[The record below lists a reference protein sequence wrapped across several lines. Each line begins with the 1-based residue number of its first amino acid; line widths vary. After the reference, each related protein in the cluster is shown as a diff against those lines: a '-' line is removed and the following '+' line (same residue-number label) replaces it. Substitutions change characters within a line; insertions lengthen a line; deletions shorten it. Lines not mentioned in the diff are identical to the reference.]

1 MDYDPT
7 ITEHEGP
14 NGFAVRM
21 AIPDTPKAAET
32 VDAWLLT
39 TPAYHPL
46 WSQYMLGVVRLRK
59 GIPGFPDPHYQFEG
73 ATHELNVVALNPEGG
88 TYDPATFFDQPIKF
102 LTPVNIAEQFEATD
116 DELRK
121 LAWFAAAAVVHGI
134 ANPET
139 ADAPS
144 SIRFSWK
151 TMLVKTLAHLRGE
164 SHAC

>member
-7 ITEHEGP
+7 ITEHKGAY
-14 NGFAVRM
+14 GTAVQLSLPD
-21 AIPDTPKAAET
+21 IPSAAET

-39 TPAYHPL
+39 APMYHPL

-59 GIPGFPDPHYQFEG
+59 GIPGFPDPRYQFEG
-73 ATHELNVVALNPEGG
+73 ATHELNVVALNPEDGP
-88 TYDPATFFDQPIKF
+88 YDPATYFDRPYAF

-121 LAWFAAAAVVHGI
+121 LAWYAALGVVHGV

-139 ADAPS
+139 ADAPTR
-144 SIRFSWK
+144 IRESWK